1 MHQPRVSTPF
11 PGPKAREILA
21 LDRKFMSQSMTRLY
35 PIVAEQGCGC
45 WISDVDGNLF
55 LDFTAGIAVN
65 ATGCLHPQ
73 IMEAIEKQ
81 AHRLLH
87 FSLAD
92 FYHPLGAQLAQRLA
106 GLFPGGGDARV
117 FLCNSG
123 AEAVEAAIKLARW
136 HTKRH
141 ASGRVSRRIPR
152 AHHRRA
158 RAQRQQADPQRRLR
172 SAACRRHA
180 RAVFAERA
188 AVPRSDA
195 F

>member
-65 ATGCLHPQ
+65 STGCLHPQ
-73 IMEAIEKQ
+73 ITEAIEKQ

-123 AEAVEAAIKLARW
+123 AEAVEAAIKLAR
-136 HTKRH
+136 
-141 ASGRVSRRIPR
+141 
-152 AHHRRA
+152 
-158 RAQRQQADPQRRLR
+158 
-172 SAACRRHA
+172 
-180 RAVFAERA
+180 
-188 AVPRSDA
+188 
-195 F
+195 

>member
-73 IMEAIEKQ
+73 ITEAIEKQ

-106 GLFPGGGDARV
+106 GPGQMKSTAY
-117 FLCNSG
+117 F
-123 AEAVEAAIKLARW
+123 
-136 HTKRH
+136 
-141 ASGRVSRRIPR
+141 
-152 AHHRRA
+152 
-158 RAQRQQADPQRRLR
+158 
-172 SAACRRHA
+172 
-180 RAVFAERA
+180 
-188 AVPRSDA
+188 
-195 F
+195 

>member
-1 MHQPRVSTPF
+1 
-11 PGPKAREILA
+11 
-21 LDRKFMSQSMTRLY
+21 MSQSMTRLY

-106 GLFPGGGDARV
+106 GPGQMKSTAY
-117 FLCNSG
+117 F
-123 AEAVEAAIKLARW
+123 
-136 HTKRH
+136 
-141 ASGRVSRRIPR
+141 
-152 AHHRRA
+152 
-158 RAQRQQADPQRRLR
+158 
-172 SAACRRHA
+172 
-180 RAVFAERA
+180 
-188 AVPRSDA
+188 
-195 F
+195 